1 VTDAATGV
9 RAPAPDLKEKFAEY
23 HRTRDEEVRAELVA
37 AYIGLA
43 KAMARRFSHRG
54 ESLDD
59 LVQIAYVGLLSAID
73 RFDPGREVEF
83 TTFAIPTIKGELKRY
98 FRDAGWALHVPR
110 RVKQLHVALNE
121 TIGTLTQRLGRSPTV
136 AELAKEMDVTDEEI
150 LEVMEAGWSYRAASI
165 DDNRGGGDSDRD
177 ISPAAT
183 LGSIDGR
190 LAVLEDRLTVSPL
203 LRALPAR
210 ERVILQLRFFEGLTQ
225 SQIADQLGIS
235 QVHVSRLL
243 TRSLQRLRREA
254 EER

>member
-1 VTDAATGV
+1 MTEAGTATDL
-9 RAPAPDLKEKFAEY
+9 RDKFEEY
-23 HRTRDEEVRAELVA
+23 HRTRDGTVREELVG

-54 ESLDD
+54 EALDD

-73 RFDPGREVEF
+73 RFDPERQVEF

-98 FRDAGWALHVPR
+98 FRDSGWALHVPR

-121 TIGTLTQRLGRSPTV
+121 TIGMLTQRLGRSPTV
-136 AELAKEMDVTDEEI
+136 AELAKEMDVTEEEI

-165 DDNRGGGDSDRD
+165 DDNRGGDSDRD
-177 ISPAAT
+177 ASPVAT
-183 LGSIDGR
+183 LGAVDAR
-190 LAVLEDRLTVSPL
+190 LSTLEDRLTVSPL

-243 TRSLQRLRREA
+243 NRSLERLRREA
-254 EER
+254 GGRG